1 MGQLND
7 IELTMKKM
15 LLFPSLA
22 VAAAG
27 FLTGCET
34 LPPDVEKGPHGT
46 IAYLVPIEASE
57 PGARIEVNGENVGN
71 TPVTIKIFGDR
82 DGTFHDF
89 GSDWYV
95 VKALPLAT
103 NQYPQTA
110 YFGTGR
116 WFARE
121 DKIPSKITFDMNKQQ
136 PAAPPNAGPYA
147 GPYGYPSPY
156 YYGPGVYVGPPA
168 FYGPRFNVWLGPPWH
183 RRW

>member
-1 MGQLND
+1 
-7 IELTMKKM
+7 MKKM
-15 LLFPSLA
+15 LFFPSVA
-22 VAAAG
+22 VAAAW

-34 LPPDVEKGPHGT
+34 LPPDVERGPHGT
-46 IAYLVPIEASE
+46 IAYLVPIEANE
-57 PGARIEVNGENVGN
+57 PGAKIEVNGEFVGN

-89 GSDWYV
+89 GSDYYV
-95 VKALPLAT
+95 VKALPLTT

-121 DKIPSKITFDMNKQQ
+121 DKIPSKITFDMNKPQ

-147 GPYGYPSPY
+147 YPYPY
-156 YYGPGVYVGPPA
+156 YYGPGVYVGPPVY
-168 FYGPRFNVWLGPPWH
+168 YGPRFHVWVGPPWYH
-183 RRW
+183 RHW

>member
-1 MGQLND
+1 
-7 IELTMKKM
+7 MKKI

-22 VAAAG
+22 VAALG

-34 LPPDVEKGPHGT
+34 LPSDVEKGPHGT
-46 IAYLVPIEASE
+46 IAYLVPIEASD
-57 PGARIEVNGENVGN
+57 PGARIEVNGEFVGN

-89 GSDWYV
+89 GSEYYM

-103 NQYPQTA
+103 NQYQQAA

-116 WFARE
+116 WFGRE

-147 GPYGYPSPY
+147 GQGAYPYPYPY

-168 FYGPRFNVWLGPPWH
+168 FYGPRFHVWVGPGYWGRH
-183 RRW
+183 Y